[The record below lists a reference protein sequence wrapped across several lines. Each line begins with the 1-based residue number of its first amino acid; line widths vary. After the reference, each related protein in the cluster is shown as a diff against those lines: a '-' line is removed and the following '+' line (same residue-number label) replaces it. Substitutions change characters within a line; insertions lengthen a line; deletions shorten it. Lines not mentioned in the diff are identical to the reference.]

1 MTASRR
7 TAPAPEDRVWTV
19 AELTA
24 RLKGVLEDAFEALWV
39 EGEIS
44 NFVHHSSGHMYF
56 SLKDERAQLRSVF
69 FRGDNRLL
77 KFRPENGMKV
87 RARGSITVYERSGQY
102 QILVRRL
109 VPVGT
114 GELELAFR
122 QLVEKLEKEGL
133 FDEDRKQPLPEWPG
147 RVGVITSPTGAAI
160 HDVIRVLGRRF
171 PVTLLLYPVRVQGEG
186 AAEEIAAAVDRMN
199 ELGAADLLVVGR
211 GGGSLEDLWAF
222 NEEVVARA
230 IARSRIPVLSAVGH
244 EVDVTVADLVAD
256 ARAATPSAAAEM
268 LAPGRDEVDEL
279 LRHRRESLALRMEET
294 LRFWRERVR
303 RFRESR
309 ALARPEALLREEAQR
324 VDELARRLET
334 AIGNR
339 RERWSEKVA
348 ALAATLGALDPHGV
362 LDRGY
367 CICRIGEK
375 GAAVT
380 DAASVEEGALLT
392 LRFRKGGAG
401 VRVETVR
408 TESEE
413 RGES

>member
-1 MTASRR
+1 MVPPRR

-19 AELTA
+19 SELTT
-24 RLKGVLEDAFEALWV
+24 RVKGVLEETFETLWV

-87 RARGSITVYERSGQY
+87 RARGAITVYERNGQY
-102 QILVRRL
+102 QLLVRRL

-133 FDEDRKQPLPEWPG
+133 FDEERKQPLPEWPG

-160 HDVIRVLGRRF
+160 HDIIRVLRRRF

-186 AAEEIAAAVDRMN
+186 AAEETAAAVDRMN

-230 IARSRIPVLSAVGH
+230 IVRSRIPVLSAVGH
-244 EVDVTVADLVAD
+244 EVDVTVSDLVAD
-256 ARAATPSAAAEM
+256 ARAATPSAAAEI
-268 LAPGRDEVDEL
+268 LAHGREEVEER
-279 LRHRRESLALRMEET
+279 LRHRRESLARRMEET
-294 LRFWRERVR
+294 LRFWRERIR

-334 AIGNR
+334 AIGSR
-339 RERWSEKVA
+339 RERWREKVA
-348 ALAATLGALDPHGV
+348 ARAATLGALDPHGV

-392 LRFRKGGAG
+392 LRFRKGGAD